1 MDLIFFLP
9 VIVIV
14 IVIAAW
20 YIYDSQGQKKQ
31 IVQLSK
37 LDALAIIDQQK
48 DVKNKSS
55 DEKDNKEFYFKL
67 IQAGLTK
74 KEYNEGKLVF
84 ALIGLIIG
92 ISFPILFNT
101 LIGVIGII
109 IGILLIIFGGKIY
122 IYISKNE
129 RAEKIN
135 NDLGVFLD
143 LINVILEAGGGLKN
157 AFFTV
162 STRAHGIL
170 DEELLK
176 EIAILEYEMTNYTTK
191 KAYENL
197 KRRVDSDDLGK
208 IVDFLILSEEAGI
221 GVKNIFSTQSDE
233 MRQEKFYKIKGK
245 VNTLNMYLILVLFV
259 FVLPA
264 LGAFIIFPMMA
275 GELELGLG
283 M

>member
-1 MDLIFFLP
+1 MIYFLP
-9 VIVIV
+9 VFIVVIGIIIWYFYDTRGNKKKIV
-14 IVIAAW
+14 L
-20 YIYDSQGQKKQ
+20 
-31 IVQLSK
+31 LSK
-37 LDALAIIDQQK
+37 LDSLAIIDQQK
-48 DVKNKSS
+48 DLKKKK
-55 DEKDNKEFYFKL
+55 EKDTDNSANFSIEL

-84 ALIGLIIG
+84 ALIGIIIG
-92 ISFPILFNT
+92 VSFPILFSTT
-101 LIGVIGII
+101 LGAIGIVL
-109 IGILLIIFGGKIY
+109 GILGVVFGGKLY
-122 IYISKNE
+122 IYISKSE
-129 RAEKIN
+129 RTEKIN

-176 EIAILEYEMTNYTTK
+176 EIAILEYEMTNYSTK

-197 KRRVDSDDLGK
+197 KKRVDSDDVSK

-221 GVKNIFSTQSDE
+221 GVKNIFSAQSDE
-233 MRQEKFYKIKGK
+233 MRQEKFYKVKGK
-245 VNTLNMYLILVLFV
+245 VNTLNMYLMLVIFIFV
-259 FVLPA
+259 IPA
-264 LGAFIIFPMMA
+264 LGAFIVFPMLA
-275 GELELGLG
+275 GKLDFG

>member
-1 MDLIFFLP
+1 MYILYFVP
-9 VIVIV
+9 VIVAVV
-14 IVIAAW
+14 IIIAW
-20 YIYDSQGQKKQ
+20 YFYDTRKQKKQ
-31 IVQLSK
+31 IVLLSK
-37 LDALAIIDQQK
+37 LDILAIVDQQK
-48 DVKNKSS
+48 ELKS
-55 DEKDNKEFYFKL
+55 EDNNEENNLHFKL

-74 KEYNEGKLVF
+74 KEYNEGKIVF
-84 ALIGLIIG
+84 
-92 ISFPILFNT
+92 S
-101 LIGVIGII
+101 LIGVISII
-109 IGILLIIFGGKIY
+109 ALPLLFSTTVGVIGIFMGVILIVFSGHFY
-122 IYISKNE
+122 IYISKKE
-129 RAEKIN
+129 RVEKIN

-162 STRAHGIL
+162 SIRAKGIL
-170 DEELLK
+170 NDELLK
-176 EIAILEYEMTNYTTK
+176 EISILEYEMTNYSTK

-197 KRRVDSDDLGK
+197 KKRVDSEDIAK

-245 VNTLNMYLILVLFV
+245 VNTLNMYLMLIIFIFV
-259 FVLPA
+259 IPS

-275 GELELGLG
+275 GKLEFG

>member
-1 MDLIFFLP
+1 MTIIYFLP
-9 VIVIV
+9 IIVILLL
-14 IVIAAW
+14 IVGW
-20 YIYDSQGQKKQ
+20 YVYDTRGQKKQ

-37 LDALAIIDQQK
+37 LDAIGIVDQQK
-48 DVKNKSS
+48 DLKNK
-55 DEKDNKEFYFKL
+55 DEENDNDIYFKL
-67 IQAGLTK
+67 IQAGLTR
-74 KEYNEGKLVF
+74 KEYNEGKIVF
-84 ALIGLIIG
+84 AIMGLVLGISLPIFFSVTVGIIG
-92 ISFPILFNT
+92 IA
-101 LIGVIGII
+101 V
-109 IGILLIIFGGKIY
+109 GILLIIFGGKLY
-122 IYISKNE
+122 IYISKSE
-129 RAEKIN
+129 RVSKID

-176 EIAILEYEMTNYTTK
+176 EIAILEYEMTNYSTK

-197 KRRVDSDDLGK
+197 KKRVDSDDVGK

-221 GVKNIFSTQSDE
+221 GVKNIFSAQSDE

-245 VNTLNMYLILVLFV
+245 VNTLNMYLMLIIFI
-259 FVLPA
+259 FVLPS
-264 LGAFIIFPMMA
+264 LGAFIVFPMMA
-275 GELELGLG
+275 GSLEFG

>member
-1 MDLIFFLP
+1 MSAVYFLP
-9 VIVIV
+9 VILVIV
-14 IVIAAW
+14 LLLIW
-20 YIYDSQGQKKQ
+20 SFYDSKNIKKQ
-31 IVQLSK
+31 VIQLSK
-37 LDALAIIDQQK
+37 LDSTAIIDQQK
-48 DVKNKSS
+48 EMK
-55 DEKDNKEFYFKL
+55 EKEVDSTQEFHMKL

-74 KEYNEGKLVF
+74 KEYNEGKYVFIIMGLVIAI
-84 ALIGLIIG
+84 AL
-92 ISFPILFNT
+92 PIFFSPT
-101 LIGVIGII
+101 IGII
-109 IGILLIIFGGKIY
+109 GLAVGILLVIFGGKIY
-122 IYISKNE
+122 IHISKSE
-129 RAEKIN
+129 RVEKID

-176 EIAILEYEMTNYTTK
+176 EIAILEYEMTNYSTK

-197 KRRVDSDDLGK
+197 KKRVDSDDVAK

-221 GVKNIFSTQSDE
+221 GVKGIFSAQSDE

-245 VNTLNMYLILVLFV
+245 VNTLNMYLMLIIFI

-264 LGAFIIFPMMA
+264 LGAFIVFPMMA
-275 GELELGLG
+275 GSLEFG

>member
-1 MDLIFFLP
+1 MDLIYFSPIIIVIIGLIVWFFL
-9 VIVIV
+9 
-14 IVIAAW
+14 
-20 YIYDSQGQKKQ
+20 DSKGQKKQ

-37 LDALAIIDQQK
+37 LDAIAIIDQQK
-48 DVKNKSS
+48 ELKKTDTH
-55 DEKDNKEFYFKL
+55 DHTKDIYFKL

-84 ALIGLIIG
+84 ALIGIIVA
-92 ISFPILFNT
+92 IAFPILFST
-101 LIGVIGII
+101 LIGI
-109 IGILLIIFGGKIY
+109 IGILVGIVLILFGGPIY
-122 IYISKNE
+122 IYISKSE
-129 RAEKIN
+129 RVEKIN
-135 NDLGVFLD
+135 SDLGVFLD

-162 STRAHGIL
+162 STRASGIL
-170 DEELLK
+170 NEELLK
-176 EIAILEYEMTNYTTK
+176 EISILEYEMTNYSTK

-197 KRRVDSDDLGK
+197 KKRIDSDDVGK

-245 VNTLNMYLILVLFV
+245 VNTLNMYLMLIIFI

-264 LGAFIIFPMMA
+264 LGAFIVFPMMA
-275 GELELGLG
+275 GRLNFG